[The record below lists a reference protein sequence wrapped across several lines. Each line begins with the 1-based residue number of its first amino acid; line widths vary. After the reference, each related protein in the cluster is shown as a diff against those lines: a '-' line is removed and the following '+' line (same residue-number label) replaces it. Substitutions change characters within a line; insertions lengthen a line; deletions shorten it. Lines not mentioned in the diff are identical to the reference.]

1 MIEIDQGIYVKVIF
15 RNSIQAEGY
24 VESWGNNEAVL
35 LSADNRSRFVI
46 FNIEQDVIGVKMCYE
61 EQALAAAEQEFEKIV
76 EEFSEV
82 QQQPSATENRLAQMA
97 ILKTRMNAQEKTII
111 ADRLRSRKL
120 TPIQPPQYQLP
131 RFQSNK

>member
-24 VESWGNNEAVL
+24 VESWKNNEAVL
-35 LSADNRSRFVI
+35 LSADNKSRFVI

-82 QQQPSATENRLAQMA
+82 QQQPSATEHRLAQMA
-97 ILKTRMNAQEKTII
+97 KLKTRMNAQEKTII